1 MAVLVFTADFPV
13 WIFIL
18 STIYVDNNSIICHH
32 MKDDYIIPVDTIDD
46 VELIENTADH
56 RFSR

>member
-1 MAVLVFTADFPV
+1 MIVKL
-13 WIFIL
+13 
-18 STIYVDNNSIICHH
+18 NHH
-32 MKDDYIIPVDTIDD
+32 MKDDYIIPVDIIDD